1 MGDKTGIEWTDATWN
16 PLAGCSIVS
25 PGCTNCYAMK
35 MADRFEGM
43 IEAHKAAHGGDP
55 GPMAH
60 YEGTTTRG
68 PYNNKPPVWT
78 GKLTRAPEGILHA
91 PLRWKRPRMVFV
103 NSMSDLFHEDV
114 PDEWIDEI
122 FAIMALCPQHIF
134 QILTKRPNRMMKYM
148 QAWRE
153 NRCHIVYS
161 HHACEIYNKREKD
174 YGDIRDYEQLCF
186 RGPAY
191 DPLPNVWLGVSVE
204 DHRRASERIRLLL
217 DTPAAI
223 RFLSMEPLVH
233 PVDLNKLH
241 NTAIKDTGNMP
252 MVLETCLY
260 TVKDRPAILPA
271 HDTAKIDWVI
281 LGGES
286 GPDARPMHPEWVRLV
301 RDQCE
306 TAGVPF
312 FFKQWGTWYPCG
324 GWPCA
329 GEKTAMNIEG
339 KIQKFRDS
347 FPPEGWLALEKTGK
361 KKAGNMID
369 GRTWQ
374 QMPRTAGEDAK
385 VITDIQETR
394 AGKAH

>member
-68 PYNNKPPVWT
+68 PYSNKPPVWT
-78 GKLTRAPEGILHA
+78 GKITRAPEGILYA

-122 FAIMALCPQHIF
+122 FAIMALCPHHTF
-134 QILTKRPNRMMKYM
+134 QILTKRHKRMYDYFDKHFTRHKIGAKAAAITGNYDGYFATCQNDICNMK
-148 QAWRE
+148 
-153 NRCHIVYS
+153 
-161 HHACEIYNKREKD
+161 
-174 YGDIRDYEQLCF
+174 F
-186 RGPAY
+186 
-191 DPLPNVWLGVSVE
+191 PLPNVWLGVSVE
-204 DHRRASERIRLLL
+204 DHRRASERIPLLL
-217 DTPAAI
+217 QTPAAI
-223 RFLSMEPLVH
+223 RFLSMEPLVDA
-233 PVDLNKLH
+233 VDLNKLQ
-241 NTAIKDTGNMP
+241 NTAIKDKDNMP
-252 MVLETCLY
+252 IVFETCLY

-286 GPDARPMHPEWVRLV
+286 GPDARAMHPEWVRLV

-339 KIQKFRDS
+339 KIEKFNDS
-347 FPPEGWLALEKTGK
+347 FPPEGWIALEKTGK

-374 QMPRTAGEDAK
+374 QMPRMVGDDAK